1 MVRMMNFFAHT
12 LFNSFLYF
20 NQSCLNEGS
29 NIQKSFR
36 NAVLEGNEEKAI
48 QIVTSKEGAK
58 IIPSQP
64 LLFSKKPD
72 PLQDT
77 PLHLAAKFGLIRLFQ
92 LLLQHN
98 GNPSF
103 ANLRQE
109 NAAHS
114 VCLNTTLPQHR
125 AEILELILSWHKL
138 SAAKEPIDVHAVD
151 LDGNSSLHLAA
162 YSGLLSC
169 IDTLLKHGAS
179 MGALNKKGNTP
190 VNMADCGQFANIGTM
205 LELAWLFESSRNSI
219 ETDLILH
226 NNIGTVYSVDN
237 RSLKLSDLVD
247 FMNYAVKMTSHIL
260 DETAARSE
268 VLLDMYGW
276 DVKKLKNEYSN
287 NMMQVLKAAK
297 LRPRKNSPKL
307 ASKFRT
313 YLFGD
318 H

>member
-1 MVRMMNFFAHT
+1 M
-12 LFNSFLYF
+12 
-20 NQSCLNEGS
+20 
-29 NIQKSFR
+29 QKLFR

-48 QIVTSKEGAK
+48 QFVTSKEGAK
-58 IIPSQP
+58 IISSQP
-64 LLFSKKPD
+64 LVFSKKPD
-72 PLQDT
+72 ALQDS

-98 GNPSF
+98 GNPVF
-103 ANLRQE
+103 VNLRQE

-114 VCLNTTLPQHR
+114 VCLSNTVPELR

-138 SAAKEPIDVHAVD
+138 SAAKDPIDIHAMD
-151 LDGNSSLHLAA
+151 FDGNTSLHLAA
-162 YSGLLSC
+162 QNGLLGC
-169 IDTLLKHGAS
+169 IDILLKHGAS
-179 MGALNKKGNTP
+179 MGVLNKQGNTP
-190 VNMADCGQFANIGTM
+190 VNMADYGQFTNIGTM
-205 LELAWLFESSRNSI
+205 LELAWLFESSRNSQEVDVI
-219 ETDLILH
+219 VH
-226 NNIGTVYSVDN
+226 NNIGTVYSVDS

-276 DVKKLKNEYSN
+276 NVKKLKDEYSN

-307 ASKFRT
+307 ASKPHIAP
-313 YLFGD
+313 LF
-318 H
+318 